1 MKSSFLWYLLL
12 IVILALAFIAYLQPS
27 FILEYG
33 QSMLC

>member
-1 MKSSFLWYLLL
+1 MKSWLWYWVLM
-12 IVILALAFIAYLQPS
+12 VILALAFIAYLQPS